1 MNIEK
6 AYSRKGIT
14 RGLGFDSLRERAE
27 LSGGS
32 FDIKST
38 E

>member
-6 AYSRKGIT
+6 AYSRKGTT
-14 RGLGFDSLRERAE
+14 RGLGLDSLRERTE
-27 LSGGS
+27 VSDGS